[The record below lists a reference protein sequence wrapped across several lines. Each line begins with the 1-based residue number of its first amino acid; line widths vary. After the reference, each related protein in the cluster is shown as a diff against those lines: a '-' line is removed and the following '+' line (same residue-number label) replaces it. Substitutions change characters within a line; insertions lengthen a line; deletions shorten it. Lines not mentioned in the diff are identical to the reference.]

1 MDIKPYNEAEAKK
14 AQVEQMFDNI
24 APSYDLLNRVL
35 TLGIDTTWRKKA
47 INTIKKEQ
55 PKHLLDIATGT
66 ADIAIEAYRLI
77 KPAQITGIDI
87 SHEMLEKGREK
98 VSKKGL
104 DATITLL
111 KEDSENLSFSDDT
124 FDVATASFGVR
135 NFENLDKGLKEIQ
148 RVLEPGGQV
157 VILEFTKPTSF
168 PFKQLFNVYFKY
180 ILPVIGKFKSKDSRA
195 YEYLYES
202 VQAFPDYDLFLTR
215 MRSAGFKDCS
225 YKKLSLGICAIYQGF
240 K

>member
-1 MDIKPYNEAEAKK
+1 MEIKPYNETGNKK
-14 AQVEQMFDNI
+14 AQVEEMFDNI

-35 TLGIDTTWRKKA
+35 TIGIDTIWRKKA
-47 INTIKKEQ
+47 IRTIKNIN
-55 PKHLLDIATGT
+55 PSRLLDIATGT
-66 ADIAIEAYRLI
+66 ADVAIEAFKYI
-77 KPAQITGIDI
+77 NPEHITGIDI
-87 SHEMLEKGREK
+87 SQEMLDVGQKKIE
-98 VSKKGL
+98 KKGL
-104 DATITLL
+104 KDKITL
-111 KEDSENLSFSDDT
+111 KKDDSEDLSFNDNT

-135 NFENLDKGLKEIQ
+135 NFGDLDKGLMEIN
-148 RVLEPGGQV
+148 RVLKPGGQFV
-157 VILEFTKPTSF
+157 VLEFTKPTVF
-168 PFKQLFNVYFKY
+168 PFKQLFNIYFKY

-215 MRSAGFKDCS
+215 MRSAGFKDCT